1 MVTSGTGHDRCPSR
15 PGPIRRPDATFA
27 VATKELENPNL
38 VSRGDKKIFG
48 GTARSGWARAAR
60 SGWAGGAR
68 SGWVGGA
75 RCGWIA
81 PPAWEPAPLNKI
93 AKTTPCTVRLAPA
106 RGTRAAPG
114 PGARGEKWVRAHVPP
129 DLIPAQVQQ
138 RPTAPHL
145 HAWEW
150 PTADASCAMRVC
162 L

>member
-60 SGWAGGAR
+60 SGWAGAARSGWLGTAR
-68 SGWVGGA
+68 SGWVGTA
-75 RCGWIA
+75 RSGWIA

-93 AKTTPCTVRLAPA
+93 AKTTPCTVRL
-106 RGTRAAPG
+106 
-114 PGARGEKWVRAHVPP
+114 
-129 DLIPAQVQQ
+129 
-138 RPTAPHL
+138 
-145 HAWEW
+145 
-150 PTADASCAMRVC
+150 
-162 L
+162 